1 MAQALISLE
10 KREKLF
16 RQCKHMLGAPIR
28 GVELLDEMMDTALE
42 IAILDYGMYVQDWLI
57 ENQWQNLANQ
67 NLDNISLTNAFMTKG
82 FDLDTSYTYAYS
94 KIVGLQ
100 AGGHY
105 ELKQAFF
112 NLVPNQQVY
121 QIPAYREINELMWYS
136 RAELNEAFID
146 PFLGGFGGGVGGG
159 GAGGMAQMGMQ
170 GSYFMMPAFDILLR
184 MQDRN
189 LKNRLIGGDMTYR
202 ITAGPGGTPGDP
214 GAAVRNVHLMNVPG
228 GRFDFGNMGKSRVW
242 YWYYDTA
249 PSGSTNGSRE
259 ECLIK
264 NRDIALLP
272 SDIRLDEIPYEELNS
287 PAQSWVRRYFFA
299 KCKEQLGRVRGKFG
313 GALKTP
319 DADLTLEFDSLLNES
334 KEEVGKLIEELSERL
349 TRMKDTTQKEESAS
363 NAETLNRTLSYRPM
377 NPGPIYII

>member
-1 MAQALISLE
+1 
-10 KREKLF
+10 
-16 RQCKHMLGAPIR
+16 MLGAPIR

-146 PFLGGFGGGVGGG
+146 PFLGGFGGMGGG
-159 GAGGMAQMGMQ
+159 MGMGGAQMGIQ
-170 GSYFMMPAFDILLR
+170 GSYFLMPAFDILLR

-189 LKNRLIGGDMTYR
+189 LKNRMIGGDLSYR
-202 ITAGPGGTPGDP
+202 VTAGAGGKHGPKY
-214 GAAVRNVHLMNVPG
+214 VHLYNVPG
-228 GRFDFGNMGKSRVW
+228 GRFDFGNLNSTSLGGNAKVW
-242 YWYYDTA
+242 YWYYD
-249 PSGSTNGSRE
+249 SGPENRNDCLE
-259 ECLIK
+259 ENK
-264 NRDIALLP
+264 DIILLP
-272 SDIRLDEIPYEELNS
+272 SDVRLDEMTFTKLNP
-287 PAQSWVRRYFFA
+287 PAQAWVRRYFFA
-299 KCKEQLGRVRGKFG
+299 KAKEMLGRVRGKFG
-313 GALKTP
+313 GSLKTP
-319 DADLTLEFDSLLNES
+319 DSELTMEYDSLLTES
-334 KEEVGKLIEELSERL
+334 KDEISKLVEELTLRLERL
-349 TRMKDTTQKEESAS
+349 RNDKMLERKALE
-363 NAETLNRTLSYRPM
+363 AENLNKSLGYRPF
-377 NPGPIYII
+377 NPGSIFTI